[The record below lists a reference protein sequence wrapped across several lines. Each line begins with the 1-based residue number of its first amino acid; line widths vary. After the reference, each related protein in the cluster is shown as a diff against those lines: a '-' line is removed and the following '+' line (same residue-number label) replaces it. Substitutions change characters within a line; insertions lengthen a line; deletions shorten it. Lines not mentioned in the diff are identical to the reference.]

1 MSSAYS
7 ITHAVN
13 PPRAV
18 YLDFPLGHTAG
29 KPQDR
34 HQQLEIMRDTFAAF
48 STISTPGEIQ
58 HLKYEWHSDHGWKD
72 RVMRPTPLS
81 EKEEK
86 DATDDKADI
95 EQEDSRVARH
105 ASPQYQSQQDE
116 ALADAACPTCV
127 FLDQIP

>member
-7 ITHAVN
+7 ITRAVN

-58 HLKYEWHSDHGWKD
+58 HLKYEWQSDQGWKD

-81 EKEEK
+81 EMDAK
-86 DATDDKADI
+86 DTNDDKH
-95 EQEDSRVARH
+95 EDNRVARH
-105 ASPQYQSQQDE
+105 ATPQYQSLQDE